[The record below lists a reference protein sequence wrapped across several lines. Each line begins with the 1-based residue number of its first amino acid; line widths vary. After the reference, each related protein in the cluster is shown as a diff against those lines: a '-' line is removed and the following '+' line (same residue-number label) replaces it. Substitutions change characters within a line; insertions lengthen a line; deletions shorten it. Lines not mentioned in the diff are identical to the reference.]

1 MSDSR
6 RDFLKKASMAAAA
19 PIIAADLSPAALAG
33 QIDSSPASDPARIA
47 AITYDLAVI
56 EATPGGIACA
66 VRAAREGLRVLLVD
80 RTAHLGGMISGGI
93 GVLDAMYGGKRAI
106 ILDEFQQRVLDF
118 YRSKYGENS
127 PQYKTARPGPR
138 LAPDSRLSFEPS
150 VGEAVL
156 NAMVAAEKNITVL
169 KGYYPAHVERNGR
182 IIQSVTLASE
192 TVHGNVRVAA
202 KIFVDATYT
211 ADLAAAASVEH
222 RVGREDR
229 NEFNEPHAGRIF
241 SLQRR
246 PSSDDALFPRAAV
259 TGDLNL
265 RPVSAISGETFAG
278 STGEGDNKV
287 EAWNYRLWVSCD
299 PNNRRYPEKPASY
312 DRQEFIDTYSE
323 NFPRVGK
330 HLINQKT
337 TWWENLTVAN
347 YAYPNGDWPTRHKIE
362 ARYRDFALGRMYF
375 LQNDPWVPEKR
386 RQEARQWGLAND
398 EFVDNQNFPYELYV
412 REARRIVGRYIF
424 EEQDATF
431 ARGYDRPPIQD
442 DGIAIA
448 DWYIDLQQVSRER
461 QPGSSD
467 EGLLSLSEL
476 TRPSQIPYRTL
487 LPKDID
493 NLLVTVCISTSH
505 VGWGTVRLEPTWMHI
520 GEAAGF
526 AAAHARRRGVDPALI
541 PVAELQRDL
550 ADHRMMLSFFNDFD
564 MSTDAPW
571 VPAVNALATKGFFD
585 SFNAR
590 PADPLLAFTAGH
602 WAASANEI
610 AAGNSDG
617 NLRART
623 LAASA
628 PAGSPINAEAFAQML
643 TSGDAFAKHAGMAAI
658 QAQMARQTLAAD
670 AALTRGD
677 ACLLIYRLLAPR

>member
-1 MSDSR
+1 M
-6 RDFLKKASMAAAA
+6 
-19 PIIAADLSPAALAG
+19 
-33 QIDSSPASDPARIA
+33 
-47 AITYDLAVI
+47 T
-56 EATPGGIACA
+56 
-66 VRAAREGLRVLLVD
+66 
-80 RTAHLGGMISGGI
+80 
-93 GVLDAMYGGKRAI
+93 
-106 ILDEFQQRVLDF
+106 
-118 YRSKYGENS
+118 
-127 PQYKTARPGPR
+127 
-138 LAPDSRLSFEPS
+138 
-150 VGEAVL
+150 
-156 NAMVAAEKNITVL
+156 
-169 KGYYPAHVERNGR
+169 
-182 IIQSVTLASE
+182 
-192 TVHGNVRVAA
+192 
-202 KIFVDATYT
+202 
-211 ADLAAAASVEH
+211 
-222 RVGREDR
+222 
-229 NEFNEPHAGRIF
+229 
-241 SLQRR
+241 
-246 PSSDDALFPRAAV
+246 
-259 TGDLNL
+259 
-265 RPVSAISGETFAG
+265 GETFAG

-299 PNNRRYPEKPASY
+299 PNNRRYPGKPATY

-347 YAYPNGDWPTRHKIE
+347 YAYPDGDWTTRHKIE

-386 RQEARQWGLAND
+386 RQEARQWGLAKD
-398 EFVDNQNFPYELYV
+398 EFIDNQNFPYELYI

-424 EEQDATF
+424 KEQDATF

-442 DGIAIA
+442 DSIAIA

-476 TRPSQIPYRTL
+476 ARPSQIPYRTL

-526 AAAHARRRGVDPALI
+526 AGRTCPSPQCRSRAH
-541 PVAELQRDL
+541 PVAELQRDM
-550 ADHRMMLSFFNDFD
+550 ADHRMMISFFNDFD

-571 VPAVNALATKGFFD
+571 VPAVNDLATKGFFD

-590 PADPLLAFTAGH
+590 PAEPLLASTAAH
-602 WAASANEI
+602 WAAFADEI
-610 AAGNSDG
+610 AAGKPNGDH
-617 NLRART
+617 RARS

-628 PAGSPINAEAFAQML
+628 AAGDQIKAGAFAQML
-643 TSGDAFAKHAGMAAI
+643 TSGGAFAKQGGMATI
-658 QAQMARQTLAAD
+658 QAQMARQTLPAD
-670 AALTRGD
+670 AVLQRGD